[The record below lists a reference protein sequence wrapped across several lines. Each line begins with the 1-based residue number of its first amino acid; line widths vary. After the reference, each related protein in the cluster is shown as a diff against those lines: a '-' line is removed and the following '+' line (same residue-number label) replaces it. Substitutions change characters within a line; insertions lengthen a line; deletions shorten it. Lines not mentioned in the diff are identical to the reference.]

1 MSFNLYFCIIT
12 VSTPM
17 FFVFVFFCIFHLQV
31 FAVVAT
37 TSYTFLYVPKEMR
50 GSFHK

>member
-12 VSTPM
+12 VSTPT
-17 FFVFVFFCIFHLQV
+17 FFVFVFFVFSIFKFLLWLPQLHTL
-31 FAVVAT
+31 
-37 TSYTFLYVPKEMR
+37 LYVPKEMR